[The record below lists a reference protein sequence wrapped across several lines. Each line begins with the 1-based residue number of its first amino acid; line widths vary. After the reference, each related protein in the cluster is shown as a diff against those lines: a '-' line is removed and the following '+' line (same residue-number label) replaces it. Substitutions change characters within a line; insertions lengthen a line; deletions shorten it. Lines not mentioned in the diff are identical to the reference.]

1 MGRADARY
9 RIFVVCA
16 PGLEPFLR
24 EELLGLG
31 LAANLEAARPQRE
44 KGAPDAETGGIE
56 LEGSLGDVYRLNLWL
71 RTATR
76 VLVRVSTVRAS
87 TFDELRDK
95 VGRMPWNQYL
105 APGRPVALRVAC
117 HRSRLYHTDAVG
129 ERVGAGIEDRL
140 GRKIETRRGPEEET
154 EDFAAVPQLIVV
166 RVVRDRATIS
176 VDSSGESLHR
186 RGYRLATAKAPLR
199 ETLAAAMIL
208 ASGWDRTSP
217 LVDPFCG
224 SGTIPT
230 EAALLARNAPP
241 GAQRRFAFMDWPGF
255 KTALWQNLLGAAGE
269 AGRGTGVVEHGFPA
283 IQGSDRDAGAVESA
297 RANALRAGMA
307 EAIEFTHRA
316 ASAIEPPSGPGW
328 IVTNPPYGHRIGGSG
343 DLRDL
348 YAAFG
353 NVLRARC
360 PGWHVAILCGDPRLV
375 ANSGLPFDEG
385 LPLQTGG
392 IPIRLHRSI
401 VPSNG

>member
-1 MGRADARY
+1 MRRTDARY

-24 EELLGLG
+24 EELQGLG
-31 LAANLEAARPQRE
+31 LASNLEAARPHTA
-44 KGAPDAETGGIE
+44 KGIPEADPGGIE
-56 LEGSLGDVYRLNLWL
+56 LEGSLGDIYRLNLWL

-76 VLVRVSTVRAS
+76 VLVRVSTVRAG

-95 VGRMPWNQYL
+95 VGRMPWNRYL
-105 APGRPVALRVAC
+105 APGEPVALRVAC

-129 ERVGAGIEDRL
+129 ERVVAGIEDRL
-140 GRKIETRRGPEEET
+140 SRKIEIRRGPDQET
-154 EDFAAVPQLIVV
+154 EDFTSASQLLVV
-166 RVVRDRATIS
+166 RVVRDRATVS

-208 ASGWDRTSP
+208 ASEWDRLSP

-224 SGTIPT
+224 SGTIPI
-230 EAALLARNAPP
+230 EAALLARNAPT
-241 GAQRRFAFMDWPGF
+241 GIRRRFAFMNWPGF
-255 KTALWQNLLGAAGE
+255 DSSLWKGLLRAAEEGDSQT
-269 AGRGTGVVEHGFPA
+269 GTVHRKSPA
-283 IQGSDRDAGAVESA
+283 ILGSDRDAGAVEAA
-297 RANALRAGMA
+297 RANALRAGAA
-307 EAIEFTHRA
+307 EWIEFTHCA
-316 ASAIEPPSGPGW
+316 VSAIEPPSGPGW
-328 IVTNPPYGHRIGGSG
+328 IVTNPPYGRRIGGSG

-353 NVLRARC
+353 NVMRARC

-375 ANSGLPFDEG
+375 ANTGLPFDEG

-392 IPIRLHRSI
+392 IPIRLHRTR
-401 VPSNG
+401 VPSSG